1 METKQPKAKKAKK
14 ESKGFRG
21 IESAFLVIVVCFIIA
36 VCIYTFILG
45 DVNNFTDATKA
56 EPKPGNMLGTIYKGG
71 IIVPVLQTL
80 LLTVLVLS
88 IERAFAIMTAKGKGS
103 LTKFV
108 ANVKA
113 ALAANDLAK
122 AQEYCDKQ
130 RGSVG
135 SVVTSALKK
144 YAEMEN
150 NTELTKEQKLASI
163 QKEVEEA
170 TALEL
175 PTSRNESRRYCHH
188 DNSWVPSSDF
198 SVLCLV

>member
-88 IERAFAIMTAKGKGS
+88 IEYQYS
-103 LTKFV
+103 
-108 ANVKA
+108 
-113 ALAANDLAK
+113 
-122 AQEYCDKQ
+122 
-130 RGSVG
+130 
-135 SVVTSALKK
+135 
-144 YAEMEN
+144 
-150 NTELTKEQKLASI
+150 EQ
-163 QKEVEEA
+163 
-170 TALEL
+170 
-175 PTSRNESRRYCHH
+175 
-188 DNSWVPSSDF
+188 
-198 SVLCLV
+198 

>member
-150 NTELTKEQKLASI
+150 NTELTKEQKLAS
-163 QKEVEEA
+163 
-170 TALEL
+170 TM
-175 PTSRNESRRYCHH
+175 
-188 DNSWVPSSDF
+188 
-198 SVLCLV
+198 

>member
-1 METKQPKAKKAKK
+1 MDGQKRTTKPQKEHKNFTKTVNQTNKRLFYYGDKTTQSKKAKK

-135 SVVTSALKK
+135 SVVTSALK
-144 YAEMEN
+144 
-150 NTELTKEQKLASI
+150 NTPKWKT
-163 QKEVEEA
+163 
-170 TALEL
+170 T
-175 PTSRNESRRYCHH
+175 PN
-188 DNSWVPSSDF
+188 
-198 SVLCLV
+198 